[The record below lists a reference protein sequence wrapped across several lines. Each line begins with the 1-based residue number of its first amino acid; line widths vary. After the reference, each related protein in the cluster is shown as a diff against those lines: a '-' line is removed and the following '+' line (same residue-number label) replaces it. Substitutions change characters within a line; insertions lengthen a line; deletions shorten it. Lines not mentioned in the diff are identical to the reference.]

1 MTGDSVALNRLA
13 REIIDVG
20 RAMNARGLNRGTA
33 GNISARIPGGMLIT
47 PSGIPYDE
55 MGPEDLVSMGFDGP
69 RRGFRRPSTEWHL
82 HAGVL
87 EARPDAGAVLHAHP
101 VFASA
106 LACLRREI
114 PAFHYMVAIAGGTSI
129 RCAPYATFGTRTLAQ
144 NAVEAL
150 EGRTACLLANHGL
163 VAAAAGPREAL
174 ALAEE
179 VEALAAMYWRALQV
193 EDPALLTPE
202 EMAEVLERFARYG
215 QG

>member
-1 MTGDSVALNRLA
+1 
-13 REIIDVG
+13 
-20 RAMNARGLNRGTA
+20 
-33 GNISARIPGGMLIT
+33 
-47 PSGIPYDE
+47 
-55 MGPEDLVSMGFDGP
+55 
-69 RRGFRRPSTEWHL
+69 
-82 HAGVL
+82 
-87 EARPDAGAVLHAHP
+87 
-101 VFASA
+101 
-106 LACLRREI
+106 LRREI